1 MKEAANFLNTNVE
14 GNTLSEAKKLIKNEI
29 DYRRQELDT
38 LARDLV
44 LKRFVLEDT
53 EERHERL
60 IVKEDQIF

>member
-1 MKEAANFLNTNVE
+1 ME

-44 LKRFVLEDT
+44 QSGLSGRYR
-53 EERHERL
+53 ERHERL

>member
-1 MKEAANFLNTNVE
+1 ME

-44 LKRFVLEDT
+44 QSGLALWEGT
-53 EERHERL
+53 EETSRTFNCKRK
-60 IVKEDQIF
+60 IKSSK